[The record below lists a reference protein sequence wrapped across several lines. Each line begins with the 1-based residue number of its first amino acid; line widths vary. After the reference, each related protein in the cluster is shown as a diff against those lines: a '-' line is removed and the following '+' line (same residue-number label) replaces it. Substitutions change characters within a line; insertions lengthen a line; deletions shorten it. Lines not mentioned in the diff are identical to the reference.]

1 MKLPR
6 FNTILY
12 NIKAQLGPGNGLGLS
27 SYSTATSTA
36 TRGSKWKGS
45 MDTLFRRISPMGNPN
60 VSIVP
65 LLNQWVEEGHPV
77 DKQQLQRL
85 IKELRF
91 FRRFTHA
98 LEISMWMTDKRYLNI
113 TAADAAVQLDLIA
126 KVKGIEEAENYFSNV
141 SEKIRALEVYSALL
155 NCYSYVKS
163 AEKAEATMQ
172 KMRDLGLARST
183 LVYNSMLKLYYQT
196 GNFEKLD
203 SLMHEM
209 EENGITYDRYTY
221 CTRLS
226 AYADASDRE
235 GIDKILT
242 MMEADPD
249 VALDWVIYTTAAN
262 GYAKVGLLDKAL
274 AMLKKSE
281 EQIKGGKIG
290 RAYNFLLSL
299 YGKYGKKDDVLRI
312 WELYKK
318 VMKVHS
324 NGYKSVIS
332 SLLKCDDLE
341 SAENIFEEWESQN
354 LPYDTRIP
362 NFLIDAYCRNGLLE
376 KAENLI
382 NHEKLKGREIHVK
395 AWYYLAAVYRQNNQT
410 HKAVEAMKE
419 VLAAYRTPS
428 KWKPSV
434 ESLAAC
440 LDYFKDEGD
449 TDGAKNFIELLKDKD
464 FIPADL
470 EDKLLDN
477 VQNGKSNLETLREL
491 YGNSLVGNE
500 EALSGPEGY

>member
-1 MKLPR
+1 
-6 FNTILY
+6 
-12 NIKAQLGPGNGLGLS
+12 
-27 SYSTATSTA
+27 
-36 TRGSKWKGS
+36 
-45 MDTLFRRISPMGNPN
+45 MGNPN

-77 DKQQLQRL
+77 DKQQLQRF
-85 IKELRF
+85 IKKLRF
-91 FRRFTHA
+91 FSRFTHA

-113 TAADAAVQLDLIA
+113 TAADAAVRLDLIA
-126 KVKGIEEAENYFSNV
+126 KVKGIEEAENYFSYIP
-141 SEKIRALEVYSALL
+141 EKIKGLEVYSALL
-155 NCYSYVKS
+155 NCYSNVKS
-163 AEKAEATMQ
+163 TDKAEATMQ
-172 KMRDLGLARST
+172 KMRDLGLART
-183 LVYNSMLKLYYQT
+183 TVVYNSMLKLYYKT

-221 CTRLS
+221 CTRLG
-226 AYADASDRE
+226 AYADASDHE

-242 MMEADPD
+242 MMEADPN
-249 VALDWVIYTTAAN
+249 VALDWVIYATVGN
-262 GYAKVGLLDKAL
+262 GYGKVGLLDKAL

-281 EQIKGGKIG
+281 EQIKGAKVNS
-290 RAYNFLLSL
+290 AYNVILTL

-318 VMKVHS
+318 AVKVLN
-324 NGYKSVIS
+324 NGYRNVIS
-332 SLLKCDDLE
+332 SLLKLDDLE
-341 SAENIFEEWESQN
+341 SAEKIFEEWESQA
-354 LPYDTRIP
+354 LCHDTRIP

-376 KAENLI
+376 KAENLV

-395 AWYYLAAVYRQNNQT
+395 SWYYLATGYRQNSQI
-410 HKAVEAMKE
+410 HKAVEAMKK
-419 VLAAYRTPS
+419 VLAAYQTLV

-449 TDGAKNFIELLKDKD
+449 IGGAENFIELLNDKG
-464 FIPADL
+464 FIPTDL
-470 EDKLLDN
+470 QDKLLDN

-491 YGNSLVGNE
+491 YGNSLAGNE
-500 EALSGPEGY
+500 ETLSGPEGDTSDLIEEKAH